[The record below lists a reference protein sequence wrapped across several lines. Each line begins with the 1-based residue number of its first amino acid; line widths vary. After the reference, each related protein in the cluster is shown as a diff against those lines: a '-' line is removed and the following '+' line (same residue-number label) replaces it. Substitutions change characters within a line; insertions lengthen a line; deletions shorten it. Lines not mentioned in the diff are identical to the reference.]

1 MWASLSTNTMRDS
14 NLKTFTDSFK
24 KVKSFG
30 FVPSGNIRSA
40 DRRTQTANILF
51 KALMSVAN
59 DDTQTLAKCYV
70 GGEDT
75 APQYVKINSDT
86 DFKKIA
92 EASTKHDFEFTII
105 EIKKEQL

>member
-1 MWASLSTNTMRDS
+1 MRDS
-14 NLKTFTDSFK
+14 NLKTFTDSI
-24 KVKSFG
+24 
-30 FVPSGNIRSA
+30 PSGNIRSA

-70 GGEDT
+70 GCRPGEDT

>member
-1 MWASLSTNTMRDS
+1 MRDS
-14 NLKTFTDSFK
+14 NLKTFTDNFK

-30 FVPSGNIRSA
+30 FVPSGNLRSA

-70 GGEDT
+70 GCRPGEDT
-75 APQYVKINSDT
+75 APQYVKINSDK

-92 EASTKHDFEFTII
+92 EASTKHDFEFTIT

>member
-1 MWASLSTNTMRDS
+1 MRNS

-59 DDTQTLAKCYV
+59 DDTQTIAKCYV
-70 GGEDT
+70 GCRPGEDT

>member
-1 MWASLSTNTMRDS
+1 
-14 NLKTFTDSFK
+14 
-24 KVKSFG
+24 
-30 FVPSGNIRSA
+30 
-40 DRRTQTANILF
+40 
-51 KALMSVAN
+51 MSVAN

>member
-1 MWASLSTNTMRDS
+1 
-14 NLKTFTDSFK
+14 
-24 KVKSFG
+24 
-30 FVPSGNIRSA
+30 
-40 DRRTQTANILF
+40 
-51 KALMSVAN
+51 MSVAN

-70 GGEDT
+70 GCRPGEDT